1 MNNMEKN
8 TDSISWLHGLEDYF
22 RFKQSTDIAN
32 ACANFLKVMYS
43 ENKAHTLRNVMME
56 AIPTNPNEK
65 DIHNVLNFY
74 SHSANLSNNMKLDEI
89 SAALSSLYPNEGI
102 FKIINKYYR
111 EQNEPSALE
120 DTFSRGQI
128 NSKIWLVTELAKVK
142 KDFDT
147 VFFLAGWF
155 GQLRHFIDLAN
166 VTYNKIRVL
175 DINPIACKVSDQIF
189 NVDKIENYLVKSVEV
204 DLNDMSWLFRTGCD
218 YNLKNYTTNA
228 TINEK
233 TIPDLII
240 NTSAEHFHERWYHKF
255 VNRPLETDPLFVIQS
270 NNLHEVTDHINSIHS
285 LEEMQ
290 IKFPMTRLLYAG
302 ELQLSGYKR
311 YMLIGRP

>member
-1 MNNMEKN
+1 MEKN

-43 ENKAHTLRNVMME
+43 ENKAHTLRNVMIESMP
-56 AIPTNPNEK
+56 ADLNVK

-89 SAALSSLYPNEGI
+89 SSALSLLYPEEDI

-120 DTFSRGQI
+120 DAFSRGQI
-128 NSKIWLVTELAKVK
+128 NSKIWLATELAKVK

-155 GQLRHFIDLAN
+155 GQLRYFMDHAHITN
-166 VTYNKIRVL
+166 NKLRVL
-175 DINPIACKVSDQIF
+175 DIDPVACKVSDQIF
-189 NVDKIENYLVKSVEV
+189 NVDKIGNYQVKSAEV

-218 YNLKNYTTNA
+218 YNLKNYATEA

-255 VNRPLETDPLFVIQS
+255 VNRPQETDPLFVIQS
-270 NNLHEVTDHINSIHS
+270 NNLRDVDDHINAIHS
-285 LEEMQ
+285 LKEMK
-290 IKFPMTRLLYAG
+290 IKFPMSRIDYEG
-302 ELQLSGYKR
+302 ELQLTGYKR
-311 YMLIGRP
+311 FMLIGRP

>member
-1 MNNMEKN
+1 MEKN

-43 ENKAHTLRNVMME
+43 ENKAHTLRNVMIESMP
-56 AIPTNPNEK
+56 ADLNVK

-89 SAALSSLYPNEGI
+89 SSALSLLYPEEDI

-120 DTFSRGQI
+120 DAFSRGQI
-128 NSKIWLVTELAKVK
+128 NSKIWLATELAKVK

-155 GQLRHFIDLAN
+155 GQLRYFMDHAHI
-166 VTYNKIRVL
+166 TYNKLRVL
-175 DINPIACKVSDQIF
+175 DIDPVACKVSDQIF
-189 NVDKIENYLVKSVEV
+189 NVDKIENYQVKSAEV

-218 YNLKNYTTNA
+218 YNLKNYATDV

-233 TIPDLII
+233 TVPDLII

-255 VNRPLETDPLFVIQS
+255 VNRPQETDPLFVIQS
-270 NNLHEVTDHINSIHS
+270 NNLRDVDDHINAIHS
-285 LEEMQ
+285 LKEMK
-290 IKFPMTRLLYAG
+290 IKFPMSRIDYEG
-302 ELQLSGYKR
+302 ELQLTGYKR
-311 YMLIGRP
+311 FMLIGRP